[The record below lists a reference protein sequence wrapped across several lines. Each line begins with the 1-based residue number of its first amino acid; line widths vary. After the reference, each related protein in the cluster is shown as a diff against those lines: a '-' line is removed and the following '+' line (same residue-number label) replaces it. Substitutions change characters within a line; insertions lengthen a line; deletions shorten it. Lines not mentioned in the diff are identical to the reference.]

1 MTIDDN
7 IKRKV
12 VKLEA
17 KIKELQR
24 RHTNNEQKYTYHG
37 GWDLG
42 YLQGKLAGIE
52 SVLDLMEIDY
62 DN

>member
-1 MTIDDN
+1 MNFETSV
-7 IKRKV
+7 KRNV
-12 VKLEA
+12 SKLET
-17 KIKELQR
+17 KIKELQQ
-24 RHTNNEQKYTYHG
+24 RHSGNEQKYTYHG

-52 SVLDLMEIDY
+52 LVLDLMEIDY

>member
-1 MTIDDN
+1 MIETK
-7 IKRKV
+7 IKRKLD
-12 VKLEA
+12 KLEA
-17 KIKELQR
+17 KIKHLQSL
-24 RHTNNEQKYTYHG
+24 HSGNEQKYTYHG

-52 SVLDLMEIDY
+52 LILDLLEIEY